1 MLNIEAK
8 RNFSNIFF
16 RRNLMRQKKSNWIY
30 YVVAALVVAAIA
42 FVVVHE
48 VPMEVETV
56 ETVLN

>member
-1 MLNIEAK
+1 
-8 RNFSNIFF
+8 
-16 RRNLMRQKKSNWIY
+16 MRQKKSNWVY
-30 YVVAALVVAAIA
+30 YIIAAFLVAAVA

>member
-8 RNFSNIFF
+8 QNFSNIFF

-30 YVVAALVVAAIA
+30 YVVAALILAAVA